1 MARIIFISPYMKGG
15 RDSARLAHRTRY
27 FATREGVQLLKDDNA
42 HLPVTKKQQQYIQR
56 LLRSFP
62 EARELPEY
70 ENYANTPNRKTA
82 FAFIEQ
88 IHEDFIEPMDGRE
101 NYLDYVAN
109 RPGVKALGEH
119 GLWDAHGK
127 VPSLENA
134 VAEVARHTGNVWTPI
149 ISLSRENAERLG
161 YTDLK
166 NWQELI
172 NASITD
178 IAKGY
183 KIHPD
188 RLRWYAA
195 MHEKEK
201 HIHVHMVLFSTDPK
215 EGYLSRQG
223 IRSIKSALVSTIYR
237 NDRLHIYEQ
246 KDEQR
251 GLLRQ
256 EAEARMATLIEQMA
270 TGTLQSDKLELLV
283 TDLAQ
288 RLREVSGKKVY
299 GYLPSRV
306 KRIVDEIVDE
316 LAKDERV
323 SSAYA
328 LWQDLR
334 EQLCIDYNQTP
345 PQRVPL
351 SQQKEFKTVRN
362 MVIRETL
369 RLSEMHFTFEDDAMQ
384 DEPEP
389 EEPPVPPDPSAERMI
404 HQQARFYRRAKSML
418 DATDADPS
426 EKSMALV
433 TLHRLW
439 EEGYTIAAHQLG
451 KSYRDGV
458 GSSVDQELA
467 AEWFQKSAEAGNPC
481 SAYALGKLLL
491 EQEQL
496 KTQRLLEELRTVKS
510 SNATEIRR
518 LKKELA
524 TLRKILVGY
533 VNQIDSLDRI
543 NKRQQQVIADV
554 TQKYNTASQQISTL
568 SKEKE
573 NLDKKVTLAAQLDVT
588 NIRIEPRNKRGKV
601 AKKVK
606 DIVKLAISFTIVKNI
621 TAENGERTIYIRI
634 TKPDND
640 ALTKSASNT
649 FSYENRTLTYSC
661 LLYTSPSPRDS

>member
-1 MARIIFISPYMKGG
+1 MKGG

-42 HLPVTKKQQQYIQR
+42 HLPATKKQQQYIHR

-62 EARELPEY
+62 EARELPEHEDY
-70 ENYANTPNRKTA
+70 VTSPNRQTA
-82 FAFIEQ
+82 FALIEQ
-88 IHEDFIEPMDGRE
+88 IHEDFVESMDSRE

-109 RPGVKALGEH
+109 RPGVKAMGEH
-119 GLWDAHGK
+119 GLWDANGK
-127 VPSLENA
+127 VLSLENA
-134 VAEVARHTGNVWTPI
+134 IAEVAQHTGNVWTPI

-166 NWQELI
+166 NWQDLI

-183 KIHPD
+183 KIHPS

-195 MHEKEK
+195 LHEKEK
-201 HIHVHMVLFSTDPK
+201 HIHVHMVIFSTDPK
-215 EGYLSRQG
+215 EGFLTKQG

-256 EAEARMATLIEQMA
+256 EAEARMAALIEQMA
-270 TGTLQSDKLELLV
+270 TGTMQSDKLELLV

-299 GYLPSRV
+299 GYLPSRA

-323 SSAYA
+323 LSAYA
-328 LWQDLR
+328 LWQNLQ

-404 HQQARFYRRAKSML
+404 HQQAWSYRRAKKVLHDLES
-418 DATDADPS
+418 DPG
-426 EKSMALV
+426 EKAAALV
-433 TLHRLW
+433 TLRRLW

-451 KSYRDGV
+451 KAYRDGL
-458 GSSVDQELA
+458 GISIDRKAA
-467 AEWFQKSAEAGNPC
+467 AEWFQKSAEAGNTC

-491 EQEQL
+491 EQGQISQAIHWLRHAAEQNDPYAQYRLGKLLLTGAEGVPKDVDAAIQLL
-496 KTQRLLEELRTVKS
+496 KDSATQGNSFAQYTLGKLYLLGQEMQADREEALRYFAQAAAQGNTYAQYFIDHQEDFSDAAVGTAIIRMFHQMS
-510 SNATEIRR
+510 RIFRENAAQPTIYAGMQIDKKRRRR
-518 LKKELA
+518 LQEKRMAMGHKADDHE
-524 TLRKILVGY
+524 
-533 VNQIDSLDRI
+533 DRGLT
-543 NKRQQQVIADV
+543 QQ
-554 TQKYNTASQQISTL
+554 TQ
-568 SKEKE
+568 
-573 NLDKKVTLAAQLDVT
+573 
-588 NIRIEPRNKRGKV
+588 
-601 AKKVK
+601 
-606 DIVKLAISFTIVKNI
+606 
-621 TAENGERTIYIRI
+621 
-634 TKPDND
+634 
-640 ALTKSASNT
+640 
-649 FSYENRTLTYSC
+649 
-661 LLYTSPSPRDS
+661 

>member
-1 MARIIFISPYMKGG
+1 
-15 RDSARLAHRTRY
+15 
-27 FATREGVQLLKDDNA
+27 
-42 HLPVTKKQQQYIQR
+42 
-56 LLRSFP
+56 
-62 EARELPEY
+62 
-70 ENYANTPNRKTA
+70 
-82 FAFIEQ
+82 
-88 IHEDFIEPMDGRE
+88 MDGRE

-134 VAEVARHTGNVWTPI
+134 VAEVARHTGNVWTPV

-299 GYLPSRV
+299 GYLPPRV

-334 EQLCIDYNQTP
+334 EQLCTDYNQTP

-389 EEPPVPPDPSAERMI
+389 EEPPVPPDPSAERMF
-404 HQQARFYRRAKSML
+404 HQRARFYRRAKSIL
-418 DATDADPS
+418 DAADADPS

-491 EQEQL
+491 EQEQFPQALHWLRQAAEQNDPYAQYRLGKLLLTGAEGVPKDIDAAIQLL
-496 KTQRLLEELRTVKS
+496 KGSATQGNSFAQYTLGKLYLLGQEMQADREEALRYFAQAAAQGNSYAQYFIDHQEDFSGAAVGAAVIRMLHQMS
-510 SNATEIRR
+510 RIFRENAAQPAIYAGMQIDKKRRRR
-518 LKKELA
+518 LQEKRMAMGHKADDHE
-524 TLRKILVGY
+524 
-533 VNQIDSLDRI
+533 DRGLT
-543 NKRQQQVIADV
+543 QQ
-554 TQKYNTASQQISTL
+554 TQ
-568 SKEKE
+568 
-573 NLDKKVTLAAQLDVT
+573 
-588 NIRIEPRNKRGKV
+588 
-601 AKKVK
+601 
-606 DIVKLAISFTIVKNI
+606 
-621 TAENGERTIYIRI
+621 
-634 TKPDND
+634 
-640 ALTKSASNT
+640 
-649 FSYENRTLTYSC
+649 
-661 LLYTSPSPRDS
+661 

>member
-1 MARIIFISPYMKGG
+1 MKGG

-62 EARELPEY
+62 EARELPEH
-70 ENYANTPNRKTA
+70 ENYANTPNRQTA
-82 FAFIEQ
+82 FELIAQ
-88 IHEDFIEPMDGRE
+88 IHEDFIEPMDSRE

-109 RPGVKALGEH
+109 RPGVKAMGEH
-119 GLWDAHGK
+119 GLWDANGK
-127 VPSLENA
+127 VSPLENA
-134 VAEVARHTGNVWTPI
+134 VAEVAQHTGNVWTPV

-183 KIHPD
+183 KIHPNH
-188 RLRWYAA
+188 LRWYAA
-195 MHEKEK
+195 LHEKEK
-201 HIHVHMVLFSTDPK
+201 HIHVHMVIFSTDPK
-215 EGYLSRQG
+215 EGFLTKQG

-251 GLLRQ
+251 SFLQQ
-256 EAEARMATLIEQMA
+256 EAEARMAALIEQMA
-270 TGTLQSDKLELLV
+270 TGTLQSNQLELLV
-283 TDLAQ
+283 ADLAQ
-288 RLREVSGKKVY
+288 RLQDVSGKKVY
-299 GYLPSRV
+299 GYLPPRV

-316 LAKDERV
+316 LAKDESV

-369 RLSEMHFTFEDDAMQ
+369 RLSELHFTFEDDAMQ

-389 EEPPVPPDPSAERMI
+389 EEPPVPSDSRAERMI
-404 HQQARFYRRAKSML
+404 HQQAQSYRRAKKVLHDLES
-418 DATDADPS
+418 DPD
-426 EKSMALV
+426 EKAAARV
-433 TLHRLW
+433 TLRRLW

-451 KSYRDGV
+451 KADRDGL
-458 GSSVDQELA
+458 GISIDRKAA

-491 EQEQL
+491 EQEQIPQAIHWL
-496 KTQRLLEELRTVKS
+496 RQAAEQNDPCAQYRLGKLLLTGAEGVPKDIDAAIRLLKDSAMQGNSFAQYALGKLYLLGQEVQADREAALRYFAQAAAQGNTYAQYFIDHQEDFFGAAVGTAILRMLHQMS
-510 SNATEIRR
+510 RIFRENAAQPAIYAGMQIDKRRRRR
-518 LKKELA
+518 LQE
-524 TLRKILVGY
+524 
-533 VNQIDSLDRI
+533 
-543 NKRQQQVIADV
+543 KRMAMGHKADDHED
-554 TQKYNTASQQISTL
+554 ISP
-568 SKEKE
+568 
-573 NLDKKVTLAAQLDVT
+573 QMQ
-588 NIRIEPRNKRGKV
+588 
-601 AKKVK
+601 
-606 DIVKLAISFTIVKNI
+606 
-621 TAENGERTIYIRI
+621 
-634 TKPDND
+634 
-640 ALTKSASNT
+640 
-649 FSYENRTLTYSC
+649 
-661 LLYTSPSPRDS
+661 

>member
-1 MARIIFISPYMKGG
+1 MKGG

-42 HLPVTKKQQQYIQR
+42 HLPITKKQQQYIQR

-62 EARELPEY
+62 EARELPEH
-70 ENYANTPNRKTA
+70 EDYANTPNRQTA
-82 FAFIEQ
+82 FALIAQ

-134 VAEVARHTGNVWTPI
+134 VAEVARHTGNVWTPV

-256 EAEARMATLIEQMA
+256 EAEARMATLIGQMA
-270 TGTLQSDKLELLV
+270 IGTMQSDRLELLV

-299 GYLPSRV
+299 GYLPPRV

-334 EQLCIDYNQTP
+334 EQLCTDYNQTP

-369 RLSEMHFTFEDDAMQ
+369 RLSEMNFTFEDDTMP

-389 EEPPVPPDPSAERMI
+389 EEQSAPSTQSSARTI
-404 HQQARFYRRAKSML
+404 YQQAHFYRRAKTVL
-418 DATDADPS
+418 NDADADPG
-426 EKSMALV
+426 EKAMALV
-433 TLHRLW
+433 TLRRLW

-451 KSYRDGV
+451 KAYRDGLR
-458 GSSVDQELA
+458 SPVDREAA
-467 AEWFQKSAEAGNPC
+467 AEWFQKSVEAGNDC

-491 EQEQL
+491 EQGKFSQARSWLQKAATQKNQYAQYRLGKLLLIGAEDVPKDVDAAIRHL
-496 KTQRLLEELRTVKS
+496 KDSAAQGNQFAQYTLGKLYLLGHEVKADHEEALRYLSQAAAQGNIYAQYFIDHQNDFNGVSVGTTVLRMLHQMS
-510 SNATEIRR
+510 SIFRENAAQPTIYAGMQIDKKRRRR
-518 LKKELA
+518 LQEKRMAMGHKADDHE
-524 TLRKILVGY
+524 
-533 VNQIDSLDRI
+533 DSGL
-543 NKRQQQVIADV
+543 
-554 TQKYNTASQQISTL
+554 TQSSQ
-568 SKEKE
+568 
-573 NLDKKVTLAAQLDVT
+573 
-588 NIRIEPRNKRGKV
+588 
-601 AKKVK
+601 
-606 DIVKLAISFTIVKNI
+606 
-621 TAENGERTIYIRI
+621 
-634 TKPDND
+634 
-640 ALTKSASNT
+640 
-649 FSYENRTLTYSC
+649 
-661 LLYTSPSPRDS
+661 

>member
-1 MARIIFISPYMKGG
+1 MKGG

-42 HLPVTKKQQQYIQR
+42 HLPATKKQQQYIHR

-62 EARELPEY
+62 EARELPEHEDY
-70 ENYANTPNRKTA
+70 VTSPNRQTA
-82 FAFIEQ
+82 FALIEQ
-88 IHEDFIEPMDGRE
+88 IHEDFVESMDSRE

-109 RPGVKALGEH
+109 RPGVKAMGEH
-119 GLWDAHGK
+119 GLWDANGK
-127 VPSLENA
+127 VLSLENA
-134 VAEVARHTGNVWTPI
+134 IAEVAQHTGNVWTPI

-166 NWQELI
+166 NWQDLI

-183 KIHPD
+183 KIHPS

-195 MHEKEK
+195 LHEKEK
-201 HIHVHMVLFSTDPK
+201 HIHVHMVIFSTDPK
-215 EGYLSRQG
+215 EGFLTKQG

-256 EAEARMATLIEQMA
+256 EAEARMAALIEQMA
-270 TGTLQSDKLELLV
+270 TGTMQSDKLELLV

-288 RLREVSGKKVY
+288 RFREVSGKKVY
-299 GYLPSRV
+299 GYLPPRV

-323 SSAYA
+323 LSAYA
-328 LWQDLR
+328 LWQNLQ

-404 HQQARFYRRAKSML
+404 HQQAWSYRRAKKVLHDLES
-418 DATDADPS
+418 DPG
-426 EKSMALV
+426 EKAAALV
-433 TLHRLW
+433 TLRRLW

-451 KSYRDGV
+451 KAYRDGL
-458 GSSVDQELA
+458 GISIDRKAA
-467 AEWFQKSAEAGNPC
+467 AEWFQKSAEAGNTF

-491 EQEQL
+491 EQGQISQAIHWLRHAAEQNDPYAQYRLGKLLLTGAEDVPKDVDAAIQLL
-496 KTQRLLEELRTVKS
+496 KDSATQGNSFAQYTLGKLYLLGQEMQADREEALRYFAQAAAQGNTYAQYFIDHQEDFSGAAVGTAIIRMFHQMS
-510 SNATEIRR
+510 RIFRENAAQPTIYAGMQIDKKRRRR
-518 LKKELA
+518 LQEKRMAMGHKADDHE
-524 TLRKILVGY
+524 
-533 VNQIDSLDRI
+533 DRGLT
-543 NKRQQQVIADV
+543 QQ
-554 TQKYNTASQQISTL
+554 TQ
-568 SKEKE
+568 
-573 NLDKKVTLAAQLDVT
+573 
-588 NIRIEPRNKRGKV
+588 
-601 AKKVK
+601 
-606 DIVKLAISFTIVKNI
+606 
-621 TAENGERTIYIRI
+621 
-634 TKPDND
+634 
-640 ALTKSASNT
+640 
-649 FSYENRTLTYSC
+649 
-661 LLYTSPSPRDS
+661 

>member
-1 MARIIFISPYMKGG
+1 M
-15 RDSARLAHRTRY
+15 DS
-27 FATREGVQLLKDDNA
+27 
-42 HLPVTKKQQQYIQR
+42 
-56 LLRSFP
+56 
-62 EARELPEY
+62 
-70 ENYANTPNRKTA
+70 
-82 FAFIEQ
+82 
-88 IHEDFIEPMDGRE
+88 RE

-119 GLWDAHGK
+119 GLWDANGK

-134 VAEVARHTGNVWTPI
+134 VAEVARHTGNVWTPV

-161 YTDLK
+161 YSDLK

-172 NASITD
+172 SASITD

-237 NDRLHIYEQ
+237 NDRLHIYEK
-246 KDEQR
+246 KDHQR
-251 GLLRQ
+251 SILQQ
-256 EAEARMATLIEQMA
+256 EAEEQMA
-270 TGTLQSDKLELLV
+270 SLIGQMAAGTLQSDKLELLV

-299 GYLPSRV
+299 GYLPPRV

-369 RLSEMHFTFEDDAMQ
+369 RLSEMHFTFEDDAIS

-404 HQQARFYRRAKSML
+404 HQQAQSYRRAKKVLHDLES
-418 DATDADPS
+418 DPG
-426 EKSMALV
+426 EKAAARV
-433 TLHRLW
+433 TLRRLW

-481 SAYALGKLLL
+481 SAYALGKLL
-491 EQEQL
+491 EQEQFPQALHWLRQAAEQNDPYAQYRLGKLLLTGTEGVPKDVDAAIQLL
-496 KTQRLLEELRTVKS
+496 KDSATQGNSFAQYTLGKLYLLGQEVQVDREEALRYFAQAATQGNTYAQYFIDHQDDFS
-510 SNATEIRR
+510 GAAAGTSILRMLHQMSRIFRENAAQPAIYAGMQIDKKRRRR
-518 LKKELA
+518 LQE
-524 TLRKILVGY
+524 
-533 VNQIDSLDRI
+533 
-543 NKRQQQVIADV
+543 KRMAMGHKADDHEERGLTQQ
-554 TQKYNTASQQISTL
+554 TQ
-568 SKEKE
+568 
-573 NLDKKVTLAAQLDVT
+573 
-588 NIRIEPRNKRGKV
+588 
-601 AKKVK
+601 
-606 DIVKLAISFTIVKNI
+606 
-621 TAENGERTIYIRI
+621 
-634 TKPDND
+634 
-640 ALTKSASNT
+640 
-649 FSYENRTLTYSC
+649 
-661 LLYTSPSPRDS
+661 

>member
-1 MARIIFISPYMKGG
+1 MARLIFISPYMKGG
-15 RDSARLAHRTRY
+15 RDAARLAHRTRY

-62 EARELPEY
+62 EARELPEHEDY
-70 ENYANTPNRKTA
+70 VNAPNRQTA
-82 FAFIEQ
+82 FALIAQ

-134 VAEVARHTGNVWTPI
+134 VAEVARHTGNVWTPV

-256 EAEARMATLIEQMA
+256 EAEARMATLIGQMA
-270 TGTLQSDKLELLV
+270 IGTMQSDKLELLV

-299 GYLPSRV
+299 GYLPPRV

-369 RLSEMHFTFEDDAMQ
+369 RLSEMNFTFEDDTMP

-389 EEPPVPPDPSAERMI
+389 EEQSAPSTQSSARTI
-404 HQQARFYRRAKSML
+404 YQQAHFYRRAKTVL
-418 DATDADPS
+418 NDADADPG
-426 EKSMALV
+426 EKAMALV
-433 TLHRLW
+433 TLRRLW
-439 EEGYTIAAHQLG
+439 EESYTIAAHQLG
-451 KSYRDGV
+451 KAYRDGL
-458 GSSVDQELA
+458 GSPVDQVAA
-467 AEWFQKSAEAGNPC
+467 AEWFQKSAEAGNDC

-491 EQEQL
+491 EQGKFSQAQSWLQKAATQKNQYAQYRLGKLLLIGADDVSKDVDAAIRHL
-496 KTQRLLEELRTVKS
+496 KDSAAQGNQFAQYTLGKLYLQGQEVKADHEEALRYLSQAAVQGNTYAQYFIDHQNDFNGVSVGTTVLRMLHQMS
-510 SNATEIRR
+510 RIFRENAAQPAIYAGMQIDKKRRRR
-518 LKKELA
+518 LQEKRMAMGHKADDHE
-524 TLRKILVGY
+524 
-533 VNQIDSLDRI
+533 DSGL
-543 NKRQQQVIADV
+543 
-554 TQKYNTASQQISTL
+554 TQSSQ
-568 SKEKE
+568 
-573 NLDKKVTLAAQLDVT
+573 
-588 NIRIEPRNKRGKV
+588 
-601 AKKVK
+601 
-606 DIVKLAISFTIVKNI
+606 
-621 TAENGERTIYIRI
+621 
-634 TKPDND
+634 
-640 ALTKSASNT
+640 
-649 FSYENRTLTYSC
+649 
-661 LLYTSPSPRDS
+661 

>member
-1 MARIIFISPYMKGG
+1 MARLIFISPYMKGG

-42 HLPVTKKQQQYIQR
+42 HLPATKKQQQYIQR

-62 EARELPEY
+62 EARELPEH
-70 ENYANTPNRKTA
+70 EDYANTPNRQTA
-82 FAFIEQ
+82 FALIAQ

-134 VAEVARHTGNVWTPI
+134 VAEVARHTGNVWTPV

-183 KIHPD
+183 KIHPS

-201 HIHVHMVLFSTDPK
+201 HIHVHMVIFSTDPK
-215 EGYLSRQG
+215 EGFLTKQG

-237 NDRLHIYEQ
+237 NDRLHIYEK
-246 KDEQR
+246 KDHQR
-251 GLLRQ
+251 SILQQ
-256 EAEARMATLIEQMA
+256 EAEEQMA
-270 TGTLQSDKLELLV
+270 SLIGQMSTGTLQNGKLELLV

-288 RLREVSGKKVY
+288 RLQEVSGKKVY
-299 GYLPSRV
+299 GYLPPRV

-334 EQLCIDYNQTP
+334 EQLCIDYSQTP

-389 EEPPVPPDPSAERMI
+389 EEPPVPPDPNAERMI
-404 HQQARFYRRAKSML
+404 CQQARFYRRVTKVLHDSES
-418 DATDADPS
+418 DPG
-426 EKSMALV
+426 EKAAARV
-433 TLHRLW
+433 TLRRLW

-451 KSYRDGV
+451 KAYRDGL
-458 GSSVDQELA
+458 GISIDRKAA

-481 SAYALGKLLL
+481 SAYALGILLL
-491 EQEQL
+491 TGKEGVPKDIDAAIHLLKDSAAQGNQFAQYTLGKFYLLGQEVQAD
-496 KTQRLLEELRTVKS
+496 REEALRYFAQAAAQGNTYAQYFIDHQEDFS
-510 SNATEIRR
+510 SAAAGTAILRMLHQMSRIFRENAAQPAIYAGMQIDKKRRRR
-518 LKKELA
+518 LQEKRMAMGHKADDHE
-524 TLRKILVGY
+524 
-533 VNQIDSLDRI
+533 DRGLM
-543 NKRQQQVIADV
+543 QQ
-554 TQKYNTASQQISTL
+554 TQ
-568 SKEKE
+568 
-573 NLDKKVTLAAQLDVT
+573 
-588 NIRIEPRNKRGKV
+588 
-601 AKKVK
+601 
-606 DIVKLAISFTIVKNI
+606 
-621 TAENGERTIYIRI
+621 
-634 TKPDND
+634 
-640 ALTKSASNT
+640 
-649 FSYENRTLTYSC
+649 
-661 LLYTSPSPRDS
+661 

>member
-1 MARIIFISPYMKGG
+1 
-15 RDSARLAHRTRY
+15 
-27 FATREGVQLLKDDNA
+27 
-42 HLPVTKKQQQYIQR
+42 
-56 LLRSFP
+56 
-62 EARELPEY
+62 
-70 ENYANTPNRKTA
+70 
-82 FAFIEQ
+82 
-88 IHEDFIEPMDGRE
+88 MDGRE

-119 GLWDAHGK
+119 GLWDANGK

-134 VAEVARHTGNVWTPI
+134 VAEVARHTGNVWTPV

-161 YTDLK
+161 YADLK

-283 TDLAQ
+283 ADLAQ
-288 RLREVSGKKVY
+288 RLREISGKKVY
-299 GYLPSRV
+299 GYLPPRV

-345 PQRVPL
+345 PMRVPL

-369 RLSEMHFTFEDDAMQ
+369 RLSEMHFTFEDDAIL

-389 EEPPVPPDPSAERMI
+389 EEPPVPPAPSAERMI
-404 HQQARFYRRAKSML
+404 HQQAQSYRRAKKVLHDLES
-418 DATDADPS
+418 DPG
-426 EKSMALV
+426 EKAAARV
-433 TLHRLW
+433 TLRRLW

-481 SAYALGKLLL
+481 SAYALGKLL
-491 EQEQL
+491 EQEQFPQALHWLRQAAEQNDPYAQYRLGKLLLTGTEGVPKDVDAAIQLL
-496 KTQRLLEELRTVKS
+496 KDSATQGNSFAQYTLGKLYLLGQEVQVDREEALRYFAQAAAQGNTYAQYFIDHQDDFS
-510 SNATEIRR
+510 GAAAGTSILRMLHQMSRIFRENAAQPAIYAGMQIDKKRRRR
-518 LKKELA
+518 LQEKRMAMGHKADDHE
-524 TLRKILVGY
+524 
-533 VNQIDSLDRI
+533 DRGLT
-543 NKRQQQVIADV
+543 QQ
-554 TQKYNTASQQISTL
+554 TQ
-568 SKEKE
+568 
-573 NLDKKVTLAAQLDVT
+573 
-588 NIRIEPRNKRGKV
+588 
-601 AKKVK
+601 
-606 DIVKLAISFTIVKNI
+606 
-621 TAENGERTIYIRI
+621 
-634 TKPDND
+634 
-640 ALTKSASNT
+640 
-649 FSYENRTLTYSC
+649 
-661 LLYTSPSPRDS
+661 

>member
-1 MARIIFISPYMKGG
+1 MARLIFISPYMKGG
-15 RDSARLAHRTRY
+15 RDAARLAHRTRY

-62 EARELPEY
+62 EARELPEH
-70 ENYANTPNRKTA
+70 EDYANTPNRQTA
-82 FAFIEQ
+82 FALIAQ
-88 IHEDFIEPMDGRE
+88 IHEDFIEPMDSRE

-119 GLWDAHGK
+119 GLWDANGK

-134 VAEVARHTGNVWTPI
+134 VAEVARHTGNVWTPV

-161 YTDLK
+161 YTDIK
-166 NWQELI
+166 NWQDLI

-256 EAEARMATLIEQMA
+256 EAEARMAALIGQMA
-270 TGTLQSDKLELLV
+270 IGTMQSDKLELLV

-299 GYLPSRV
+299 GYLPPRV

-328 LWQDLR
+328 LWQELR

-384 DEPEP
+384 DAPAP

-404 HQQARFYRRAKSML
+404 HQRARFYRRAKSIL
-418 DATDADPS
+418 DAADADPS

-491 EQEQL
+491 EQEQFPQAIHWLRQAAEQNDPCAQYRLGKLLLTGAEGVAKDIDAAIQLL
-496 KTQRLLEELRTVKS
+496 KDSATQGNSFAQYTLGKLYLLGQEVQADRKEALRYFAQAAAQGNTYAQYFIDHQEDFFGAAVGTAILRMLHQMSRIFRK
-510 SNATEIRR
+510 NAAQPAIYAGMQIDKKRRRR
-518 LKKELA
+518 LQEKRMAMGHKADDHE
-524 TLRKILVGY
+524 
-533 VNQIDSLDRI
+533 DRGLT
-543 NKRQQQVIADV
+543 QQ
-554 TQKYNTASQQISTL
+554 TQ
-568 SKEKE
+568 
-573 NLDKKVTLAAQLDVT
+573 
-588 NIRIEPRNKRGKV
+588 
-601 AKKVK
+601 
-606 DIVKLAISFTIVKNI
+606 
-621 TAENGERTIYIRI
+621 
-634 TKPDND
+634 
-640 ALTKSASNT
+640 
-649 FSYENRTLTYSC
+649 
-661 LLYTSPSPRDS
+661 

>member
-1 MARIIFISPYMKGG
+1 MKGG

-42 HLPVTKKQQQYIQR
+42 HLPATKKQQQYIHR

-62 EARELPEY
+62 EARELPEHEDY
-70 ENYANTPNRKTA
+70 VTSPNRQTA
-82 FAFIEQ
+82 FALIEQ
-88 IHEDFIEPMDGRE
+88 IHEDFVESMDSRE

-109 RPGVKALGEH
+109 RPGVKAMGEH
-119 GLWDAHGK
+119 GLWDANGK
-127 VPSLENA
+127 VLSLENA
-134 VAEVARHTGNVWTPI
+134 IAEVAQHTGNVWTPI

-166 NWQELI
+166 NWQDLI

-183 KIHPD
+183 KIHPS

-195 MHEKEK
+195 LHEKEK
-201 HIHVHMVLFSTDPK
+201 HIHVHMVIFSTDPK
-215 EGYLSRQG
+215 EGFLTKQG

-256 EAEARMATLIEQMA
+256 EAEARMAALIEQMA
-270 TGTLQSDKLELLV
+270 TGTMQSDKLELLV

-299 GYLPSRV
+299 GYLPPRV

-323 SSAYA
+323 LSAYA
-328 LWQDLR
+328 LWQNLQ

-404 HQQARFYRRAKSML
+404 HQQAWSYRRAKKVLHDLES
-418 DATDADPS
+418 DPG
-426 EKSMALV
+426 EKAAALV
-433 TLHRLW
+433 TLRRLW

-451 KSYRDGV
+451 KAYRDGL
-458 GSSVDQELA
+458 GISIDRKAA
-467 AEWFQKSAEAGNPC
+467 AEWFQKSAEAGNIC

-491 EQEQL
+491 EQGQIPQAIHWLRQAADQNDPYAQYRLGKLLLTGAEGVPRDAVAAIKLL
-496 KTQRLLEELRTVKS
+496 KDSAAQGNQFAQYTLGKLYLLGQEVQADREEALRYLVQAAAQGNTYAQYFIDHQKDFS
-510 SNATEIRR
+510 GAAAGTSILRMLHQMSRIFRENAAQPAIYAGMQIDKKRRRR
-518 LKKELA
+518 LQEKRMAMGHKADDHE
-524 TLRKILVGY
+524 
-533 VNQIDSLDRI
+533 DR
-543 NKRQQQVIADV
+543 RLTQQ
-554 TQKYNTASQQISTL
+554 TQ
-568 SKEKE
+568 
-573 NLDKKVTLAAQLDVT
+573 
-588 NIRIEPRNKRGKV
+588 
-601 AKKVK
+601 
-606 DIVKLAISFTIVKNI
+606 
-621 TAENGERTIYIRI
+621 
-634 TKPDND
+634 
-640 ALTKSASNT
+640 
-649 FSYENRTLTYSC
+649 
-661 LLYTSPSPRDS
+661 

>member
-1 MARIIFISPYMKGG
+1 MKGG

-82 FAFIEQ
+82 FALIEQ
-88 IHEDFIEPMDGRE
+88 IHEDFIEPMDSRE

-109 RPGVKALGEH
+109 RPGVKSMGEH
-119 GLWDAHGK
+119 GLWNAHGK

-134 VAEVARHTGNVWTPI
+134 IAEVAQHTGNVWTPI

-183 KIHPD
+183 KIRPSH
-188 RLRWYAA
+188 LRWYAA
-195 MHEKEK
+195 LHEKEK
-201 HIHVHMVLFSTDPK
+201 HLHVHMIIFSTDPK
-215 EGYLSRQG
+215 EGFLTKQG

-246 KDEQR
+246 KNEQR

-270 TGTLQSDKLELLV
+270 TCALQSDKLELLV

-288 RLREVSGKKVY
+288 RLQEVSGKKVY
-299 GYLPSRV
+299 GYLPPRV

-316 LAKDERV
+316 LSKDERV
-323 SSAYA
+323 AAAYA

-351 SQQKEFKTVRN
+351 SQQKEFKAVRN

-369 RLSEMHFTFEDDAMQ
+369 RLSEMSFTFEDDTMP

-389 EEPPVPPDPSAERMI
+389 EEPPASSTQSSARTI
-404 HQQARFYRRAKSML
+404 YQQAHFFYRKAKTVL
-418 DATDADPS
+418 NDADADPG
-426 EKSMALV
+426 EKAMALV
-433 TLHRLW
+433 TLRRLW
-439 EEGYTIAAHQLG
+439 EDGYTIAAHQLG
-451 KSYRDGV
+451 KAYRDGL
-458 GSSVDQELA
+458 GSPIGRETA
-467 AEWFQKSAEAGNPC
+467 AEWFQKSAEAGNDC

-491 EQEQL
+491 EQGKFSQAQSWLQKAATQKNQYAQYRLGKLLLIGADDVSKDVDAAIRHL
-496 KTQRLLEELRTVKS
+496 KDSAAQGNQFAQYTLGKLYLLGQEVKADHEEALHYLSQAAVQGNTYAQYFIDHQNDFAGASVGTAVLRMLHQMS
-510 SNATEIRR
+510 RIFRENAAQPAIYAGMQIDKKRRRR
-518 LKKELA
+518 LQEKRMAMGHKADDHE
-524 TLRKILVGY
+524 
-533 VNQIDSLDRI
+533 DSGL
-543 NKRQQQVIADV
+543 
-554 TQKYNTASQQISTL
+554 TQSSQ
-568 SKEKE
+568 
-573 NLDKKVTLAAQLDVT
+573 
-588 NIRIEPRNKRGKV
+588 
-601 AKKVK
+601 
-606 DIVKLAISFTIVKNI
+606 
-621 TAENGERTIYIRI
+621 
-634 TKPDND
+634 
-640 ALTKSASNT
+640 
-649 FSYENRTLTYSC
+649 
-661 LLYTSPSPRDS
+661 

>member
-1 MARIIFISPYMKGG
+1 MARLIFISPYMKGG
-15 RDSARLAHRTRY
+15 RDAARLAHRTRY

-62 EARELPEY
+62 EARELPEH
-70 ENYANTPNRKTA
+70 EGYANTPNRQTA
-82 FAFIEQ
+82 FALIAQ
-88 IHEDFIEPMDGRE
+88 IHEDFIEPMDSRE

-119 GLWDAHGK
+119 GLWDANGK

-161 YTDLK
+161 YTDIK
-166 NWQELI
+166 NWQDLI

-256 EAEARMATLIEQMA
+256 EAEARMATLIGQMA

-299 GYLPSRV
+299 GYLPPRV

-345 PQRVPL
+345 PMRVPL

-369 RLSEMHFTFEDDAMQ
+369 RLSEMRFTFEDDAIS
-384 DEPEP
+384 DEPEPEP

-404 HQQARFYRRAKSML
+404 HQRARFYRRAKSVL
-418 DATDADPS
+418 DAADADPS

-433 TLHRLW
+433 TLRRLW
-439 EEGYTIAAHQLG
+439 EEGYTIAAHHLG
-451 KSYRDGV
+451 KAYRDGL
-458 GSSVDQELA
+458 GISTDRKAA
-467 AEWFQKSAEAGNPC
+467 AEWFQKTAEAGNTC
-481 SAYALGKLLL
+481 SAYALSKLLL
-491 EQEQL
+491 EQGQIPQAIHWLRQAADQNDPYAQYRLGKLLLTGAEGVPRDAVAAIKLL
-496 KTQRLLEELRTVKS
+496 KDSAAQGNQFAQYTLGKLYLLGQEVQADREEALRYFAQAAAQGNTYAQYFIDHQEDFFGAAAGTVVLRMLHQMS
-510 SNATEIRR
+510 RIFRENAAQPTIYAEMQIDKKRRRR
-518 LKKELA
+518 LQEKRMAMGHKSDDHE
-524 TLRKILVGY
+524 
-533 VNQIDSLDRI
+533 DRGLT
-543 NKRQQQVIADV
+543 QQ
-554 TQKYNTASQQISTL
+554 TQ
-568 SKEKE
+568 
-573 NLDKKVTLAAQLDVT
+573 
-588 NIRIEPRNKRGKV
+588 
-601 AKKVK
+601 
-606 DIVKLAISFTIVKNI
+606 
-621 TAENGERTIYIRI
+621 
-634 TKPDND
+634 
-640 ALTKSASNT
+640 
-649 FSYENRTLTYSC
+649 
-661 LLYTSPSPRDS
+661 

>member
-1 MARIIFISPYMKGG
+1 MARLIFISPYMKGG
-15 RDSARLAHRTRY
+15 RDAARLAHRTRY

-42 HLPVTKKQQQYIQR
+42 HLPVTKKQQQYIRR

-62 EARELPEY
+62 EARELPEHEDY
-70 ENYANTPNRKTA
+70 VTSPNRQTA

-109 RPGVKALGEH
+109 RPGVKAMGEH
-119 GLWDAHGK
+119 GLWDANGK

-134 VAEVARHTGNVWTPI
+134 IAEVAQHTGNVWTPI

-161 YTDLK
+161 YTDIK
-166 NWQELI
+166 NWQDLI

-237 NDRLHIYEQ
+237 NDRLHIYEK
-246 KDEQR
+246 KDHQR
-251 GLLRQ
+251 SILQQ
-256 EAEARMATLIEQMA
+256 EAEEQMA
-270 TGTLQSDKLELLV
+270 SLIGQMSTGTLQNGKLELLV
-283 TDLAQ
+283 TDLAK
-288 RLREVSGKKVY
+288 RLQEVSGKKVY
-299 GYLPSRV
+299 GYLPPRV

-316 LAKDERV
+316 LSKDERV
-323 SSAYA
+323 AAAYA
-328 LWQDLR
+328 LWQDFR

-369 RLSEMHFTFEDDAMQ
+369 RLSEMNFTFEDDTMP

-389 EEPPVPPDPSAERMI
+389 EEPPAPSTQSSARTI
-404 HQQARFYRRAKSML
+404 YQQAHFYRKAKTVL
-418 DATDADPS
+418 NDADADPG
-426 EKSMALV
+426 EKAMALV
-433 TLHRLW
+433 TLRRLW

-451 KSYRDGV
+451 KAYRDGL
-458 GSSVDQELA
+458 GSPVDREAA
-467 AEWFQKSAEAGNPC
+467 AEWFQKSTEAENDC

-491 EQEQL
+491 EQGEFSQARIWLQKAATQNNQYAQYRLGKLLLIGADDIPKDVDAAIRHL
-496 KTQRLLEELRTVKS
+496 KESAVQGNQFAQYTLGKLYLLGQEVKADHEEALRYLSQAAAQGNTYAQYFIDHQNDFNGVSVGTTVLRMLHQMS
-510 SNATEIRR
+510 RIFRENAAQPAIYAGMQIDKKRRRR
-518 LKKELA
+518 LQEKRMAMGHKADDHE
-524 TLRKILVGY
+524 
-533 VNQIDSLDRI
+533 DSGL
-543 NKRQQQVIADV
+543 
-554 TQKYNTASQQISTL
+554 TQPSQ
-568 SKEKE
+568 
-573 NLDKKVTLAAQLDVT
+573 
-588 NIRIEPRNKRGKV
+588 
-601 AKKVK
+601 
-606 DIVKLAISFTIVKNI
+606 
-621 TAENGERTIYIRI
+621 
-634 TKPDND
+634 
-640 ALTKSASNT
+640 
-649 FSYENRTLTYSC
+649 
-661 LLYTSPSPRDS
+661 

>member
-1 MARIIFISPYMKGG
+1 MKGG

-42 HLPVTKKQQQYIQR
+42 HLPATKKQQQYIHR

-62 EARELPEY
+62 EARELPEHEDY
-70 ENYANTPNRKTA
+70 VTSPNRQTA
-82 FAFIEQ
+82 FALIEQ
-88 IHEDFIEPMDGRE
+88 IHEDFVESMDSRE

-109 RPGVKALGEH
+109 RPGVKAMGEH
-119 GLWDAHGK
+119 GLWDANGK
-127 VPSLENA
+127 VLSLENA
-134 VAEVARHTGNVWTPI
+134 IAEVAQHTGNVWTPI

-166 NWQELI
+166 NWQDLI

-183 KIHPD
+183 KIHPS

-195 MHEKEK
+195 LHEKEK
-201 HIHVHMVLFSTDPK
+201 HIHVHMVIFSTDPK
-215 EGYLSRQG
+215 EGFLTKQG

-256 EAEARMATLIEQMA
+256 EAEARMAALIEQMA
-270 TGTLQSDKLELLV
+270 TGTMQSDKLELLV

-299 GYLPSRV
+299 GYLPPRV

-323 SSAYA
+323 LSAYA
-328 LWQDLR
+328 LWQNLQ

-404 HQQARFYRRAKSML
+404 HQQAWSYRRAKKVLHNLES
-418 DATDADPS
+418 DPG
-426 EKSMALV
+426 EKAAALV
-433 TLHRLW
+433 TLRRLW

-451 KSYRDGV
+451 KAYRD
-458 GSSVDQELA
+458 ELGISIDRKAA
-467 AEWFQKSAEAGNPC
+467 AEWFQKSAEAGNTC

-491 EQEQL
+491 EQGQISQAIHWLRHAAEQNDPYAQYRLGKLLLTGAEGVPKDVVAAIQLL
-496 KTQRLLEELRTVKS
+496 KDSATQGNSFAQYTLGKLYLLGQEMQADREEALRYFAQAAAQGNTYAQYFIDHQEDFSGAAVGTAIIRMFHQMS
-510 SNATEIRR
+510 RIFRENAAQPTIYAGMQIDKKRRRR
-518 LKKELA
+518 LQEKRMAMGHKADDHE
-524 TLRKILVGY
+524 
-533 VNQIDSLDRI
+533 DRGLT
-543 NKRQQQVIADV
+543 QQ
-554 TQKYNTASQQISTL
+554 TQ
-568 SKEKE
+568 
-573 NLDKKVTLAAQLDVT
+573 
-588 NIRIEPRNKRGKV
+588 
-601 AKKVK
+601 
-606 DIVKLAISFTIVKNI
+606 
-621 TAENGERTIYIRI
+621 
-634 TKPDND
+634 
-640 ALTKSASNT
+640 
-649 FSYENRTLTYSC
+649 
-661 LLYTSPSPRDS
+661 

>member
-1 MARIIFISPYMKGG
+1 MARLIFISPYMKGG
-15 RDSARLAHRTRY
+15 RDAARLAHRTRY

-42 HLPVTKKQQQYIQR
+42 HLPATKKQQQYIQR

-82 FAFIEQ
+82 FALIAQ

-134 VAEVARHTGNVWTPI
+134 VAEVARHTGNVWTPV

-283 TDLAQ
+283 ADLAQ

-299 GYLPSRV
+299 GYLPPRV

-334 EQLCIDYNQTP
+334 GQLCTDYNQTP

-369 RLSEMHFTFEDDAMQ
+369 RLSEMHFTFEDDAIS
-384 DEPEP
+384 DEP

-404 HQQARFYRRAKSML
+404 HQRARFYRRAKSIL
-418 DATDADPS
+418 DAADADPS

-433 TLHRLW
+433 TLRRLW
-439 EEGYTIAAHQLG
+439 EEGYTIAAHHLG
-451 KSYRDGV
+451 KAYRDGL
-458 GSSVDQELA
+458 GISTDRKAA
-467 AEWFQKSAEAGNPC
+467 AEWFQKSAEAGNTC
-481 SAYALGKLLL
+481 SAYALSKLLL
-491 EQEQL
+491 EQGQIPQAIHWLRQAADQNDPYAQYRLGKLLLTGAEGVPRDAVAAIKLL
-496 KTQRLLEELRTVKS
+496 KDSAAQGNQFAQYTLGKLYLLGQEVQADREEALRYLVQAAAQGNTYAQYFIDHQKDFS
-510 SNATEIRR
+510 GAAAGTSILRMLHQMSRIFRENAAQPAIYAEMQIDKKRRRR
-518 LKKELA
+518 LQEKRMAMGHKADDHE
-524 TLRKILVGY
+524 
-533 VNQIDSLDRI
+533 DRGLT
-543 NKRQQQVIADV
+543 QQ
-554 TQKYNTASQQISTL
+554 TQ
-568 SKEKE
+568 
-573 NLDKKVTLAAQLDVT
+573 
-588 NIRIEPRNKRGKV
+588 
-601 AKKVK
+601 
-606 DIVKLAISFTIVKNI
+606 
-621 TAENGERTIYIRI
+621 
-634 TKPDND
+634 
-640 ALTKSASNT
+640 
-649 FSYENRTLTYSC
+649 
-661 LLYTSPSPRDS
+661 

>member
-1 MARIIFISPYMKGG
+1 MKGG

-42 HLPVTKKQQQYIQR
+42 HLPATKKQQQYIHR

-62 EARELPEY
+62 EARELPEHEDY
-70 ENYANTPNRKTA
+70 VTSPNRQTA
-82 FAFIEQ
+82 FALIEQ
-88 IHEDFIEPMDGRE
+88 IHEDFVESMDSRE

-109 RPGVKALGEH
+109 RPGVKAMGEH
-119 GLWDAHGK
+119 GLWDANGK
-127 VPSLENA
+127 VLSLENA
-134 VAEVARHTGNVWTPI
+134 IAEVAQHTGNVWTPI

-166 NWQELI
+166 NWQDLI

-183 KIHPD
+183 KIHPSC
-188 RLRWYAA
+188 LRWYAA
-195 MHEKEK
+195 LHEKEK
-201 HIHVHMVLFSTDPK
+201 HIHVHMVIFSTDPK
-215 EGYLSRQG
+215 EGFLTKQG

-256 EAEARMATLIEQMA
+256 EAEARMAALIEQMA
-270 TGTLQSDKLELLV
+270 TGTMQSDKLELLV

-288 RLREVSGKKVY
+288 RFREVSGKKVY
-299 GYLPSRV
+299 GYLPPRV

-323 SSAYA
+323 LSAYA
-328 LWQDLR
+328 LWQNLQ

-404 HQQARFYRRAKSML
+404 HQQAWSYRRAKKVLHDLES
-418 DATDADPS
+418 DPG
-426 EKSMALV
+426 EKAAALV
-433 TLHRLW
+433 TLRRLW

-451 KSYRDGV
+451 KAYRDGL
-458 GSSVDQELA
+458 GISIDRKAA
-467 AEWFQKSAEAGNPC
+467 AEWFQKSAEAGNTC

-491 EQEQL
+491 EQGQISQAIHWLRHAAEQNDPYAQYRLGKLLLTGAEGVPKDVDAAIQLL
-496 KTQRLLEELRTVKS
+496 KDSATQGNSFAQYTLGKLYLLGQEMQADREEALRYFAQAAAQGNTYAQYFIDHQEDFSGAAVGTAIIRMFHQMS
-510 SNATEIRR
+510 RIFRENAAQPTIYAGMQIDKKRRRR
-518 LKKELA
+518 LQEKRMAMGHKADDHE
-524 TLRKILVGY
+524 
-533 VNQIDSLDRI
+533 DRGLT
-543 NKRQQQVIADV
+543 QQ
-554 TQKYNTASQQISTL
+554 TQ
-568 SKEKE
+568 
-573 NLDKKVTLAAQLDVT
+573 
-588 NIRIEPRNKRGKV
+588 
-601 AKKVK
+601 
-606 DIVKLAISFTIVKNI
+606 
-621 TAENGERTIYIRI
+621 
-634 TKPDND
+634 
-640 ALTKSASNT
+640 
-649 FSYENRTLTYSC
+649 
-661 LLYTSPSPRDS
+661 

>member
-1 MARIIFISPYMKGG
+1 MARLIFISPYMKGG
-15 RDSARLAHRTRY
+15 RDAARLAHRTRY

-62 EARELPEY
+62 EARELPEH
-70 ENYANTPNRKTA
+70 EDYANTPNRQTA
-82 FAFIEQ
+82 FALIAQ

-134 VAEVARHTGNVWTPI
+134 VAEVARHTGNVWTPV

-256 EAEARMATLIEQMA
+256 EAEARMATLIGQMA
-270 TGTLQSDKLELLV
+270 AGTPQRDKLELLV
-283 TDLAQ
+283 ADLAQ

-299 GYLPSRV
+299 GYLPPRV

-369 RLSEMHFTFEDDAMQ
+369 RLSELHFTFEDDAMQ

-389 EEPPVPPDPSAERMI
+389 EEPPVPSDSSAERMI
-404 HQQARFYRRAKSML
+404 HQRARFYRRAKSIL
-418 DATDADPS
+418 DAADADPS

-451 KSYRDGV
+451 KAYRDGL
-458 GSSVDQELA
+458 GISIDRKAA
-467 AEWFQKSAEAGNPC
+467 AEWFQKSAEAGNTC

-491 EQEQL
+491 EQEQFPQALHWLRQAAEQNDPYAQYRLGKLLLTGAEGVPKDVDAAIQLL
-496 KTQRLLEELRTVKS
+496 KDSATQGNSFAQYTLGKFYLLGQEMQADREEALCYFAQAAAQGNTYAQYFIDHQEDFFSAAAGTAILRMLHQMS
-510 SNATEIRR
+510 RIFRENAAQPAIYAGMQIDKKRRRR
-518 LKKELA
+518 LQEKRMAMGHKADDHE
-524 TLRKILVGY
+524 
-533 VNQIDSLDRI
+533 DRGLT
-543 NKRQQQVIADV
+543 QQ
-554 TQKYNTASQQISTL
+554 TQ
-568 SKEKE
+568 
-573 NLDKKVTLAAQLDVT
+573 
-588 NIRIEPRNKRGKV
+588 
-601 AKKVK
+601 
-606 DIVKLAISFTIVKNI
+606 
-621 TAENGERTIYIRI
+621 
-634 TKPDND
+634 
-640 ALTKSASNT
+640 
-649 FSYENRTLTYSC
+649 
-661 LLYTSPSPRDS
+661 

>member
-1 MARIIFISPYMKGG
+1 MARLIFISPYMKGG
-15 RDSARLAHRTRY
+15 RDAARLAHRTRY

-62 EARELPEY
+62 EARELPEH
-70 ENYANTPNRKTA
+70 EDYANTPNRQTA
-82 FAFIEQ
+82 FALIAQ

-134 VAEVARHTGNVWTPI
+134 VAEVAQHTGNVWTPI

-161 YTDLK
+161 YTDIK
-166 NWQELI
+166 NWQDLI

-270 TGTLQSDKLELLV
+270 TGTLQSDQLELLV

-288 RLREVSGKKVY
+288 RLQEVSGKKVY
-299 GYLPSRV
+299 GYLPKNIKETV
-306 KRIVDEIVDE
+306 NKIVAEF
-316 LAKDERV
+316 AKDEDV
-323 SSAYA
+323 AELYA
-328 LWQDLR
+328 EWNKINR
-334 EQLCIDYNQTP
+334 EKLSLYYEKKEPDI
-345 PQRVPL
+345 PL
-351 SQQKEFKTVRN
+351 EDNKEFRSLKNDIIRAAIKSDTYLVDTGYSSEQRIGFLMN
-362 MVIRETL
+362 GIFRSFLRLFQNSYDRHADRFGKQIDRKLMSMIRE
-369 RLSEMHFTFEDDAMQ
+369 
-384 DEPEP
+384 
-389 EEPPVPPDPSAERMI
+389 
-404 HQQARFYRRAKSML
+404 K
-418 DATDADPS
+418 
-426 EKSMALV
+426 K
-433 TLHRLW
+433 
-439 EEGYTIAAHQLG
+439 AAHG
-451 KSYRDGV
+451 IKT
-458 GSSVDQELA
+458 
-467 AEWFQKSAEAGNPC
+467 
-481 SAYALGKLLL
+481 
-491 EQEQL
+491 EQGLNYGYNEQ
-496 KTQRLLEELRTVKS
+496 S
-510 SNATEIRR
+510 M
-518 LKKELA
+518 
-524 TLRKILVGY
+524 
-533 VNQIDSLDRI
+533 
-543 NKRQQQVIADV
+543 
-554 TQKYNTASQQISTL
+554 
-568 SKEKE
+568 
-573 NLDKKVTLAAQLDVT
+573 
-588 NIRIEPRNKRGKV
+588 
-601 AKKVK
+601 
-606 DIVKLAISFTIVKNI
+606 
-621 TAENGERTIYIRI
+621 
-634 TKPDND
+634 
-640 ALTKSASNT
+640 
-649 FSYENRTLTYSC
+649 
-661 LLYTSPSPRDS
+661 

>member
-1 MARIIFISPYMKGG
+1 MKGG
-15 RDSARLAHRTRY
+15 RDAARLAHRTRY

-62 EARELPEY
+62 EARELPEH
-70 ENYANTPNRKTA
+70 EGYANTPNRQTA
-82 FAFIEQ
+82 FALIAQ
-88 IHEDFIEPMDGRE
+88 IHEDFIEPMDSRE

-119 GLWDAHGK
+119 GLWDANGK

-134 VAEVARHTGNVWTPI
+134 VAEVAQHTGNVWTPI

-161 YTDLK
+161 YTDIK
-166 NWQELI
+166 NWQDLI

-251 GLLRQ
+251 RFLQQ
-256 EAEARMATLIEQMA
+256 EAEARMAALIEQMA
-270 TGTLQSDKLELLV
+270 TGTMQSDKLELLV

-299 GYLPSRV
+299 GYLPPRV

-369 RLSEMHFTFEDDAMQ
+369 RLSEMRFTFEDDAIS
-384 DEPEP
+384 DEPEPEP
-389 EEPPVPPDPSAERMI
+389 EEPPMPPDSSAERII
-404 HQQARFYRRAKSML
+404 HQRVRFYRRAKSIL
-418 DATDADPS
+418 DAADADPS

-433 TLHRLW
+433 TLRRLW
-439 EEGYTIAAHQLG
+439 EEGYTIAAHHLG
-451 KSYRDGV
+451 KAYRDGL
-458 GSSVDQELA
+458 GISTDRKAA
-467 AEWFQKSAEAGNPC
+467 AEWFQKSAEAGNTC
-481 SAYALGKLLL
+481 SAYALSKLLL
-491 EQEQL
+491 EQGQIPQAIHWLRQAADQNDPYAQYRLGKLLLTGAEGVPRDAVAAIKLL
-496 KTQRLLEELRTVKS
+496 KDSAAQGNQFAQYTLGKLYLLGQEVQADREEALRYFAQAAAQGNTYAQYFIDHQEDFFGAVVGTAILRMLHQMS
-510 SNATEIRR
+510 RIFRENAAQPAIYAGMQIDKKRRRR
-518 LKKELA
+518 LQEKRMAMGHKADDHE
-524 TLRKILVGY
+524 
-533 VNQIDSLDRI
+533 DRGLT
-543 NKRQQQVIADV
+543 QQ
-554 TQKYNTASQQISTL
+554 TQ
-568 SKEKE
+568 
-573 NLDKKVTLAAQLDVT
+573 
-588 NIRIEPRNKRGKV
+588 
-601 AKKVK
+601 
-606 DIVKLAISFTIVKNI
+606 
-621 TAENGERTIYIRI
+621 
-634 TKPDND
+634 
-640 ALTKSASNT
+640 
-649 FSYENRTLTYSC
+649 
-661 LLYTSPSPRDS
+661 